1 MKTHSRGGHELMTS
15 PLYQVSMHAMTLES
29 NKITILWLDGECMIR
44 IRYENILM
52 YFWPFFLTCMFVIEL
67 WKEGRVTCFSKKSKH
82 KGEKQEEK
90 FL

>member
-1 MKTHSRGGHELMTS
+1 
-15 PLYQVSMHAMTLES
+15 
-29 NKITILWLDGECMIR
+29 MIR

-82 KGEKQEEK
+82 TKKQAGGAEGEIFVKGAKVS
-90 FL
+90 